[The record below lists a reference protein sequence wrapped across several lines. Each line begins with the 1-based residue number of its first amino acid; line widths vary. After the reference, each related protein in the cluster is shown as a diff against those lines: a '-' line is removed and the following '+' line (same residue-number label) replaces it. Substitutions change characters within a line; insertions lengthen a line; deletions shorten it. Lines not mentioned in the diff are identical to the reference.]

1 MKRTCMKRIRSKEPS
16 LCLWFFGTNRH
27 STVFIFAIFLQI
39 FAIFCFQFLFLVR
52 NGEPLFRNQLQY
64 LLIVYTWIWETYIS
78 KCYKI
83 FVLVLVRPSVNLCSI
98 YLAEKIRTFKI
109 RFNIKCTGEACI
121 CHHFQLFFWD
131 ICFVC
136 CLCFVCYRHW
146 AARFCC
152 IFEGLCASQKL
163 PVDFLKLSYM

>member
-1 MKRTCMKRIRSKEPS
+1 MVLLKSTGTLP
-16 LCLWFFGTNRH
+16 CL
-27 STVFIFAIFLQI
+27 FLPY
-39 FAIFCFQFLFLVR
+39 FCKYLPIFCFQFLFLVR
-52 NGEPLFRNQLQY
+52 NGEPLFRYQLQY

-78 KCYKI
+78 KCYKL

-98 YLAEKIRTFKI
+98 YLAEIIRTFKI

-121 CHHFQLFFWD
+121 CHHYQLFFWD

-152 IFEGLCASQKL
+152 IFEGLCASHKL
-163 PVDFLKLSYM
+163 PVDFPKLS